1 MVVVALPGAGFDAA
15 TERLVG
21 EDSGGVVLLARSIV
35 SAEQVRTLLTQV
47 RDAAPLPPIVA
58 VDEEGGRVA
67 RFGRAGLAPDLPA
80 ARDLAATRT
89 PEEVR
94 ALGKDLGAALASYGV
109 TMDLAPVLDVT
120 AAADDT
126 VIGDRSYS
134 NDPAMVGA
142 YATAFAD
149 GLRAGGLLTTGKHW
163 PGHGRTDVDSHVAGP
178 VVDVPVADLMAFD
191 AVPYHQAAPALDVVM
206 VSHLRVPALDAELP
220 ASLSP
225 AAIALLREQVGWRGA
240 VATDDLAMRA
250 ITDTYSQPE
259 AAERALAAGQDLL
272 LTSDATAATAIVD
285 RLADAVASGRVP
297 QTRLHDALRRTLPL
311 RGVADADV
319 TCLLG
324 LPPPAAGGRRDRR
337 RRRGLRRRGRAA
349 PTRSPTPRRWP
360 TSTSNPAATP
370 RARWTPCRSVS
381 RSRRPAASRSRPW
394 PALRTT
400 PPRSRSRARASC
412 PMPARHAWWSPQRPA
427 TPTPSRARPS

>member
-1 MVVVALPGAGFDAA
+1 
-15 TERLVG
+15 
-21 EDSGGVVLLARSIV
+21 
-35 SAEQVRTLLTQV
+35 
-47 RDAAPLPPIVA
+47 
-58 VDEEGGRVA
+58 
-67 RFGRAGLAPDLPA
+67 
-80 ARDLAATRT
+80 
-89 PEEVR
+89 
-94 ALGKDLGAALASYGV
+94 
-109 TMDLAPVLDVT
+109 
-120 AAADDT
+120 
-126 VIGDRSYS
+126 
-134 NDPAMVGA
+134 
-142 YATAFAD
+142 
-149 GLRAGGLLTTGKHW
+149 
-163 PGHGRTDVDSHVAGP
+163 
-178 VVDVPVADLMAFD
+178 
-191 AVPYHQAAPALDVVM
+191 M

-311 RGVADADV
+311 RGLADADV

-324 LPPPAAGGRRDRR
+324 LPPAAQ
-337 RRRGLRRRGRAA
+337 AA
-349 PTRSPTPRRWP
+349 AVTGDDGVVYAVEDGQRQRSPMPRRSP

-381 RSRRPAASRSRPW
+381 RSRPPVASRSRPW

-400 PPRSRSRARASC
+400 PPTIALARTGFLPDASAARVVVATAAGHADALAGAPLLTPGTPLLLARPDLADRLAAEVDRVLAPGGTVYLLGGEAALGPAHLGAVADRPDLTRLAGADRYATAAAIAEVVGSAPVCRTAPTITGARWHEGTSGSTPSRSRRSLRRGGGRC
-412 PMPARHAWWSPQRPA
+412 C
-427 TPTPSRARPS
+427 